1 MHRGLITLA
10 VAFLSGT
17 SLLAGCNT
25 DSGSSEE
32 ISTKQLENA
41 IHEKLK
47 EDIDPERDIDVLD
60 LNGDGKEEY
69 IIRYKTKNSES
80 PLRIAILSEE
90 DGKPV
95 LKDEIKNVGEDFDE
109 IQYIDINNN
118 GKLEIVAG
126 FKVGENVSKG
136 ISIYEYNDGETRE
149 IFEEYYSKYILK
161 DINSDNTRD
170 IVIIKEKE
178 KEDSSFAYLYTWKND
193 KFENVKKVEID
204 STLDTEDD
212 IYEKLLED

>member
-1 MHRGLITLA
+1 MHKGLITLA
-10 VAFLSGT
+10 FAFLSST
-17 SLLAGCNT
+17 SLLAGCNIENG
-25 DSGSSEE
+25 DSEE

-69 IIRYKTKNSES
+69 IIRYKTKSSEN
-80 PLRIAILSEE
+80 PLRIAILNEE

-136 ISIYEYNDGETRE
+136 ISIYEYNDGETKE

-161 DINSDNTRD
+161 DANIDNTKD
-170 IVIIKEKE
+170 ILIIKEKE
-178 KEDSSFAYLYTWKND
+178 KEDSSFAYLYSWKNN
-193 KFENVKKVEID
+193 KFENIKKVEID

-212 IYEKLLED
+212 IYEKLLEE